1 MSSAICPYCRGPIE
15 SGTSEEL
22 LCSGC
27 GTPHHADCYAENNGC
42 TVFGCSAAPADEPK
56 VRLTDIELPSLEQTP
71 QRVKSSPPPSPPGS
85 PVTVIT
91 KPPNRTG
98 VIFGT
103 DFEGKKRTTFIILGV
118 LLGPVGAHNFY
129 AGYRGKAVTQLCIT
143 LLTLGF
149 GSPMTWIWALIDV
162 WTVDRDSK
170 GIKFC
175 S

>member
-15 SGTSEEL
+15 PGTSEEFV
-22 LCSGC
+22 CAGC

-56 VRLTDIELPSLEQTP
+56 VRLTDIELPSPEPAP
-71 QRVKSSPPPSPPGS
+71 QRVRSSPPPSPSGS
-85 PVTVIT
+85 PSHREKT
-91 KPPNRTG
+91 
-98 VIFGT
+98 IF
-103 DFEGKKRTTFIILGV
+103 EPASEAKKRMTFIVLGI

-129 AGYRGKAVTQLCIT
+129 AGYRGKAIAQLCIT
-143 LLTLGF
+143 LCTVGF

-170 GIKFC
+170 GIKF
-175 S
+175 SS